1 MKKMCVKSKLEKI
14 KLHFSK
20 ISLLLILFVI
30 GLNLNAQRQKA
41 KNLNDFD
48 NRDYHF
54 GFLLAYNSA
63 DYYMELKPS
72 YFGTDSLISVQCFR
86 QPGFNLGI
94 IGSWNMNKNISFRF
108 LPDLSFQDRK
118 IDYTFLKNDTT
129 FKLVTKRVEATFLNF
144 PINLKLRTDRI
155 NNIAFYAIG
164 GIQFGIDM
172 ASQKDVNN
180 SGENSIV
187 KVKRTDWSY
196 QVGGGIDFFL
206 PYFKFGVELK
216 YGRGIK
222 NVLIQDNTKF
232 ADPISSL
239 RSKMWT
245 FSFTFEG

>member
-1 MKKMCVKSKLEKI
+1 MNGVLTTVFDMKGITLKY
-14 KLHFSK
+14 FSTILLSFLM
-20 ISLLLILFVI
+20 ISSYS
-30 GLNLNAQRQKA
+30 QKQKA
-41 KNLNDFD
+41 KNLYDFD

-63 DYYMELKPS
+63 DYFMEVKPN
-72 YFGTDSLISVQCFR
+72 YFNNDSLISIQNFR

-94 IGSWNMNKNISFRF
+94 IGSWNLNKNISFRF

-118 IDYTFLKNDTT
+118 LDYTYIKNDTAT
-129 FKLVTKRVEATFLNF
+129 KLVTKRIEATFLNF

-155 NNIAFYAIG
+155 NNVAFYAIG
-164 GIQFGIDM
+164 GIQFGVDM

-180 SGENSIV
+180 AGANTIV
-187 KVKRTDWSY
+187 KVKRTDWQY

-206 PYFKFGVELK
+206 PYFKFGIELK

-222 NVLIQDNTKF
+222 NVLIQDGTKF

-239 RSKMWT
+239 RSRMWT
-245 FSFTFEG
+245 LSFTFEG